1 MPMRS
6 TARRATSSP
15 AHDCADESSG
25 RKRQESGAALA
36 PGLAMNLAATLL
48 ERGRDGATALVADG
62 VPMTYAE
69 LRRAV
74 AQAAGAWR
82 AMGVNPG
89 ERVVVALAD
98 DAVWVAAFLGAIRA
112 GAVAV
117 ALNPRLAPGDRD
129 ALAAE
134 GGYAAWLGEDGAP
147 APAGVTKALARGA
160 WQIRVDVAAAGVAE
174 TCSAEM
180 PAFWLYSSGT
190 TGLPKAVVHAH
201 RVVPA
206 AARCGTEV
214 LGIDAFDRLFAP
226 SRLFFAYP
234 LANSLFTGLACGATV
249 ILQRE
254 WPTVDNVAATAARD
268 RPTVFFSVPAFY
280 RALLREGRA
289 QSLARGVRIAVS
301 AGEAIAPALAE
312 QWRTE
317 TGVAIWDGYGTS
329 ETLALMLV
337 GRPEAGDATAL
348 RPAPGVTVT
357 SAAAEAGLCRLT
369 LRAPTLALGYWR
381 RADDERA
388 AFGPDDYTPGDRF
401 APAGDGWRYAGRADT
416 LVKVHG
422 RWVSLPDVEATIAAT
437 AGPALRE
444 VALIALSDE
453 DGLTTLAAAYV
464 TDGDAVA
471 TLAALDRALA
481 PLPRYQRPVRCV
493 AFDALPRTVTG
504 KLLRRELVAWLQEGP
519 PP

>member
-1 MPMRS
+1 
-6 TARRATSSP
+6 
-15 AHDCADESSG
+15 
-25 RKRQESGAALA
+25 
-36 PGLAMNLAATLL
+36 MNLAAALL
-48 ERGRDGATALVADG
+48 ERGRDDATALVADG
-62 VPMTYAE
+62 VPMTYVE

-98 DAVWVAAFLGAIRA
+98 DAVWVAAFLGAIFS

-129 ALAAE
+129 ALAME
-134 GGYAAWLGEDGAP
+134 GGYAAWLGEDEASAP
-147 APAGVTKALARGA
+147 GTVAKVVARGA
-160 WQIRVDVAAAGVAE
+160 WRMRAAAAAAAAVE
-174 TCSAEM
+174 TRAPEM

-206 AARCGTEV
+206 VARCGSEV
-214 LGIDAFDRLFAP
+214 FGIADSDRLFAP

-234 LANSLFTGLACGATV
+234 LANSLLTGLACGATV
-249 ILQRE
+249 ILQRD

-268 RPTVFFSVPAFY
+268 RPTVFFGVPAFY
-280 RALLREGRA
+280 RALLHEGRA
-289 QSLARGVRIAVS
+289 KALARGVRIAVS
-301 AGEAIAPALAE
+301 AGEAIAPSLAE
-312 QWRTE
+312 QWRME
-317 TGVAIWDGYGTS
+317 TGVPIRDGYGTS

-337 GRPEAGDATAL
+337 GQPQAGEATML
-348 RPAPGVTVT
+348 EPAPGVAVT
-357 SAAAEAGLCRLT
+357 SASAEAGLCRLT
-369 LRAPTLALGYWR
+369 LRAPTLALGYWK

-388 AFGPDDYTPGDRF
+388 AFGPDGYTPGDRF

-422 RWVSLPDVEATIAAT
+422 RWVSLPDVEATIAAA
-437 AGPALRE
+437 AGPAVRE
-444 VALIALSDE
+444 IAVVALCDA

-464 TDGDAVA
+464 SDGDAVA
-471 TLAALDRALA
+471 AAAALDGALA
-481 PLPRYQRPVRCV
+481 PLPRYQRPARCV
-493 AFDALPRTVTG
+493 AFDALPRTLTG
-504 KLLRRELVAWLQEGP
+504 KLLRRELVARFENP
-519 PP
+519 KPA

>member
-1 MPMRS
+1 
-6 TARRATSSP
+6 
-15 AHDCADESSG
+15 
-25 RKRQESGAALA
+25 
-36 PGLAMNLAATLL
+36 MNLAASLL
-48 ERGRDGATALVADG
+48 GRGRDDATALVADG
-62 VPMTYAE
+62 VPITYAE

-89 ERVVVALAD
+89 ERVVIALAD

-129 ALAAE
+129 ALAVEA
-134 GGYAAWLGEDGAP
+134 GYAAWLGEDGAP
-147 APAGVTKALARGA
+147 APAGVARAVSRGA
-160 WQIRVDVAAAGVAE
+160 WRMRVDVAAPAAAE
-174 TCSAEM
+174 ARSAAT

-206 AARCGTEV
+206 VARCGAEV
-214 LGIDAFDRLFAP
+214 LGIDASDRLFAP

-249 ILQRE
+249 ILQRD

-280 RALLREGRA
+280 RALLHEGRA
-289 QSLARGVRIAVS
+289 KGLARGVRLAVS
-301 AGEAIAPALAE
+301 AGEAIAPALAQ
-312 QWRTE
+312 QWRAE
-317 TGVAIWDGYGTS
+317 TGVPIWDGYGTS

-348 RPAPGVTVT
+348 RPAPDVVVT
-357 SAAAEAGLCRLT
+357 SAVAEAGLCRLT

-381 RADDERA
+381 REDDERA
-388 AFGPDDYTPGDRF
+388 SFGPDGYTPGDRF
-401 APAGDGWRYAGRADT
+401 AAAGDGWRYAGRADT

-422 RWVSLPDVEATIAAT
+422 RWVSLPDVEAAIAAA
-437 AGPALRE
+437 AGPAVRE
-444 VALIALSDE
+444 VALIALRDE

-464 TDGDAVA
+464 SDGDAA
-471 TLAALDRALA
+471 AASAALDRAIS

-504 KLLRRELVAWLQEGP
+504 KLLRRELVARFQEGIP
-519 PP
+519 P